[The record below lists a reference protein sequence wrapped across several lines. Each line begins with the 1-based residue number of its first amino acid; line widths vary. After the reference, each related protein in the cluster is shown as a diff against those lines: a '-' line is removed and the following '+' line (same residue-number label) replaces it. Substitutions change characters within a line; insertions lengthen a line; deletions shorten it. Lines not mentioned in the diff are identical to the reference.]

1 MINKFCKYPL
11 WEVTKD
17 LTATALGVKKAKTV
31 IKDAKLINVCTAE
44 IIEHTDVAIAK
55 GRIALVGDASHCIGD
70 DTLVIDAKG
79 QYIAPGFVDGHIHVE
94 SSMMT
99 VGEYSNAVVPH
110 GTVGIHMDPHEIANV
125 LGLKGV
131 QLMADDGKRVPLKA
145 MIAAPSCVPA
155 VPGFEDTG
163 AALDADDIREMMSWD
178 SVTTLGEMMNFPG
191 VLGGDDNTHRELAE
205 TLKTGKTISGHFS
218 IPDTGCALSAYIAS
232 GARNCH
238 ESTRAEDA
246 LAKMRLGM
254 YAMMRE
260 GSAWHDL
267 EEVSRAITEFGA
279 DPRFAV
285 LVSDDAHPAT
295 LSQSGHLD
303 HIIRR
308 AISFGIDP
316 ITAIQMVTIN
326 CATCFEMDDD
336 MGSIAPGKCADIVFI
351 KDLESIEV
359 TKVLIDGELVAEN
372 GKMLTQHEK
381 YDYPDW
387 ATHTMNIGH
396 ELTLADFEVKAPE
409 WVTDTVKVRTIE
421 IIPAKTITME
431 RFFDLKVVD
440 GKVESDTEQ
449 DVMKTI
455 VFERHKATGTKGV
468 GFVKGFGL
476 KCGAMAQTLS
486 HDAHNLSVIGTND
499 ADMLLA
505 AQTLIECGGGM
516 CAVKDGKV
524 LALMPMPIAG
534 LMNDLPAEEMANLA
548 ANLGKGWKEIGCS
561 IVSPYMTMAIVPL
574 ACIPE
579 LRLTNRGI
587 VDCRTFTFADL
598 FVKE

>member
-1 MINKFCKYPL
+1 MYCCYKQNEL

-17 LTATALGVKKAKTV
+17 LTAVAMGAKSADTV
-31 IKDAKLINVCTAE
+31 IKNAKLINVCTGE
-44 IIEHTDVAIAK
+44 VLENTDVAIAK
-55 GRIALVGDASHCIGD
+55 TRIALVGDASHCIGEN
-70 DTLVIDAKG
+70 TLVIDAEG
-79 QYIAPGFVDGHIHVE
+79 QYIAPGFLDGHIHVE

-99 VGEYSNAVVPH
+99 VSQYANSVVPH
-110 GTVGIHMDPHEIANV
+110 GTTGIYMDPHEIANV

-131 QLMADDGKRVPLKA
+131 QLMAEDGKSVPLKA

-163 AALDADDIREMMSWD
+163 AALDADDIKEMMTWD
-178 SVTTLGEMMNFPG
+178 SVVTLGEMMNFPG
-191 VLGGDDNTHRELAE
+191 VLNCDDNTHRELAE
-205 TLKTGKTISGHFS
+205 TLKAGKTISGHFS
-218 IPDTGCALSAYIAS
+218 IPDTGRALSAYIAA

-279 DPRFAV
+279 DSRFAV

-295 LSQSGHLD
+295 LIQHGHLD

-326 CATCFEMDDD
+326 CATCFKMEDDL
-336 MGSIAPGKCADIVFI
+336 GSITPGKCADIVFI
-351 KDLESIEV
+351 KDLESIEI
-359 TKVLIDGELVAEN
+359 TKVLIDGEVVAEN
-372 GKMLTQHEK
+372 GALSVDFQEFK
-381 YDYPDW
+381 YPQW
-387 ATHTMNIGH
+387 AMETMNIGH
-396 ELTLADFEVKAPE
+396 ELTLEDFAVKAPDWAGE
-409 WVTDTVKVRTIE
+409 TVKVRTIE
-421 IIPAKTITME
+421 IIPAKTSTIE
-431 RFFDLKVVD
+431 RFFDLKVKD
-440 GKVESDTEQ
+440 GKVESDTDQ

-476 KCGAMAQTLS
+476 DCGAMAQTLS

-499 ADMLLA
+499 EDMLLA
-505 AQTLIECGGGM
+505 AKTLVECGGGL
-516 CAVKDGKV
+516 CAVKNGKV
-524 LALMPMPIAG
+524 LALMPLPIAG
-534 LMNDLPAEEMANLA
+534 IINDAPAEEMNVMAEELI
-548 ANLGKGWKEIGCS
+548 KGWSEIGCD

-574 ACIPE
+574 ACLPE